1 VEKEANIPIHEK
13 YALSIDEACQYFSIG
28 RDKMY
33 ELVKQEGCPYA
44 LHNGRTLLVK
54 RKAMEKYLEQMYYI

>member
-1 VEKEANIPIHEK
+1 MKKEVYIPLYEK
-13 YALSIDEACQYFSIG
+13 YILTVDEACQYFSIG

-33 ELVKQEGCPYA
+33 ELVKQDGCSYA

-54 RKAMEKYLEQMYYI
+54 RKEMEKYLEQTCYI